1 MKNLPI
7 VNYCVYCYCRDE
19 YVLLFSTRHLEAAS
33 VEPVIR
39 RLVADVREGLRFL
52 WGHRLVRALTLLG
65 FGISF
70 TGGAVT
76 GLTVVYGAQAL
87 DLPETGVRVGLLFSA
102 AALGSLASSV
112 LLPRLNRRYA
122 TGSITLAGLTA
133 ATVAVAAL
141 AFATNFIAALVFSW
155 LGRGTDARDHQRDL
169 AAAAGR
175 PRSPAEQGQRLGPDD
190 CLGRNALRRRGGR
203 RARRG
208 HVDPDDLSRDGA
220 RRGDQRR
227 DRLVLT
233 APRARGGERW
243 RLRVEVFQASGVGAT
258 RKQEEA
264 LAGARATTILFL
276 ALALVALG
284 SSAGAGGSSAATP
297 ASPLGPN
304 VIVFDPSMPVGQI
317 QATVDAIHAQQVD
330 AEMGTNRYALLFKPG
345 VYGSAD
351 QPLQIKVGYYT
362 EIAGLGASPNDVTI
376 NGKIEVYNRCLEGGG
391 TSNCVALV
399 NFWRTLS
406 NLTLNIN
413 SLGQDGC
420 RASANFWAV
429 SQAVSM
435 RRLKI
440 TGANLSLMDY
450 CTAGPQFAS
459 GGFIADSSLPFV
471 INGSQQQWLIR
482 NSRIGGWSNAVW
494 NQVFAGVEGAPSD
507 TAFPNPPY
515 TTLAT
520 TPVSRE
526 KPYCSWTTQGD
537 YAVRVPSAHTQTS
550 GTPGAGD
557 DGGAHD
563 PARRFLRRDAVG
575 LGADDQQPACSRQEP
590 AAHPGRLRVGRSIAV
605 KRADTVVLGLG
616 HATLTAVDGA
626 VPLTVADVPGVIVAG
641 VTIDAGTVESPVL
654 LEVGKKNGNQSSKKG
669 DPSNPTTL
677 SDVYFR
683 VGGPHIGKADVAL
696 EVNGDNVL
704 IDHTWVWRADHGIE
718 GFSGDTERWN
728 TNTGRNGVVVNGDNV
743 TATGL
748 FVEHF
753 QEYNV
758 IWNGENGRT
767 ILYQNEL
774 PYDPPTQADWMHD
787 GVEGWAGYKVGDQ
800 VKTHR
805 LDGGG
810 VYVFNRNNPSIHT
823 ENGFEVPDARV
834 SVCTTS

>member
-1 MKNLPI
+1 M
-7 VNYCVYCYCRDE
+7 
-19 YVLLFSTRHLEAAS
+19 
-33 VEPVIR
+33 
-39 RLVADVREGLRFL
+39 
-52 WGHRLVRALTLLG
+52 
-65 FGISF
+65 
-70 TGGAVT
+70 
-76 GLTVVYGAQAL
+76 
-87 DLPETGVRVGLLFSA
+87 
-102 AALGSLASSV
+102 
-112 LLPRLNRRYA
+112 
-122 TGSITLAGLTA
+122 
-133 ATVAVAAL
+133 
-141 AFATNFIAALVFSW
+141 
-155 LGRGTDARDHQRDL
+155 
-169 AAAAGR
+169 
-175 PRSPAEQGQRLGPDD
+175 
-190 CLGRNALRRRGGR
+190 
-203 RARRG
+203 
-208 HVDPDDLSRDGA
+208 
-220 RRGDQRR
+220 
-227 DRLVLT
+227 
-233 APRARGGERW
+233 
-243 RLRVEVFQASGVGAT
+243 
-258 RKQEEA
+258 
-264 LAGARATTILFL
+264 AGARATTVLSL
-276 ALALVALG
+276 AVALLALG
-284 SSAGAGGSSAATP
+284 SSAGAGGSSAATS
-297 ASPLGPN
+297 AAPLGPN

-317 QATVDAIHAQQVD
+317 QATFDAIHAQQVD

-345 VYGSAD
+345 IYGTAA

-362 EIAGLGASPNDVTI
+362 EIAGLGASPTDVTI

-435 RRLKI
+435 RRLNI

-507 TAFPNPPY
+507 ATFPNPPY

-526 KPYCSWTTQGD
+526 KPYLFLDDQGD
-537 YAVRVPSAHTQTS
+537 YAVRVPSTHTHTS
-550 GTPGAGD
+550 GTSWGLAMTAGRTIPLSDFFVAKPSDSVHTINNQLARGMNLLLTPGVYD
-557 DGGAHD
+557 
-563 PARRFLRRDAVG
+563 VG
-575 LGADDQQPACSRQEP
+575 L
-590 AAHPGRLRVGRSIAV
+590 SIAV

-616 HATLTAVDGA
+616 HATLTAVGGA
-626 VPLTVADVPGVIVAG
+626 IPLTVADVPGVIVAG

-654 LEVGKKNGNQSSKKG
+654 LEVGKKNGNQSSKKS

-696 EVNGDNVL
+696 EVNRDNVL
-704 IDHTWVWRADHGIE
+704 IDHTWVWRADHGVE

-753 QEYNV
+753 QEYNLV
-758 IWNGENGRT
+758 WNGENGRT

-787 GVEGWAGYKVGDQ
+787 GVEGWAGYKVGDH

-823 ENGFEVPDARV
+823 ENGFEVPQTAGVQLHHVMTVNLSAGTIDHVVNGVGDAADVTRIGSPV
-834 SVCTTS
+834 FIVDYP